1 MSGFSSG
8 GYFAVQFHVAFS
20 KSIMGVGAVAGGRV
34 NSTHA
39 WFCTECHFNHSTLCC
54 KGPFWCA
61 QDNLSV
67 AMTACMENPALIV
80 VSQLVSITY
89 TTALSLAIDNPINM
103 KNDPV
108 YLFSGTRDSVVVQGD
123 FIVIS

>member
-1 MSGFSSG
+1 MHGSVLN
-8 GYFAVQFHVAFS
+8 A
-20 KSIMGVGAVAGGRV
+20 I
-34 NSTHA
+34 STI
-39 WFCTECHFNHSTLCC
+39 STLCC

-80 VSQLVSITY
+80 VSELVSITY
-89 TTALSLAIDNPINM
+89 MTALSLAIDNPINM

-108 YLFSGTRDSVVVQGD
+108 YLFSGTGDSVVVQGD